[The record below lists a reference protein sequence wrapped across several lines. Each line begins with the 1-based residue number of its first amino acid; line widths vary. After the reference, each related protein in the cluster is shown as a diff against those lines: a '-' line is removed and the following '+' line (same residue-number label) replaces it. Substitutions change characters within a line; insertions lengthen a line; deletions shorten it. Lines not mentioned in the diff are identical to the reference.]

1 MLLTTISLI
10 NYIYYLIPKDVNLV
24 YEKKWT
30 LER

>member
-10 NYIYYLIPKDVNLV
+10 NYIYYLISKDVNLV